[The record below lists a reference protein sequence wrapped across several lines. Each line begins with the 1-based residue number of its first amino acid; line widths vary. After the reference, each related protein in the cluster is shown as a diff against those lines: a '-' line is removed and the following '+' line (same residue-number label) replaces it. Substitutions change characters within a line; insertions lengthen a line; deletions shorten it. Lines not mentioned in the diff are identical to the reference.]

1 MKLTD
6 NAALDFIDQDILSGW
21 GYPSYEAT
29 LVRLAELSRITP
41 DPDIK
46 VHIRNLMVKLILH
59 MDSDRYEQLNIHQY
73 FPLCRH
79 KNRIIRLICIISLD
93 IMLVSILLI
102 TMTIILSIISQF

>member
-6 NAALDFIDQDILSGW
+6 NAALDFIDQDILYGW

-46 VHIRNLMVKLILH
+46 VNIRNLMVKLILH
-59 MDSDRYEQLNIHQY
+59 MDSDRYEQLFYQ
-73 FPLCRH
+73 
-79 KNRIIRLICIISLD
+79 NRLQMENGVKRKLNFAKEL
-93 IMLVSILLI
+93 MEMELKEVA
-102 TMTIILSIISQF
+102 